1 MKLFNPTSHV
11 LVDCL
16 HFCFIVFLRK
26 ELKETATKKNKHT
39 VSTEDR
45 LVDLIQNISCQTTII
60 IKVAQI
66 HL

>member
-1 MKLFNPTSHV
+1 MKLVNPAFHV

-16 HFCFIVFLRK
+16 HFCFIAFLRK

-45 LVDLIQNISCQTTII
+45 LVDLIQNISCRTTII

>member
-1 MKLFNPTSHV
+1 MKLVNPAFHV

-16 HFCFIVFLRK
+16 HFCFIAFLRK

-45 LVDLIQNISCQTTII
+45 LVDLIQNISCRTT
-60 IKVAQI
+60 
-66 HL
+66 L